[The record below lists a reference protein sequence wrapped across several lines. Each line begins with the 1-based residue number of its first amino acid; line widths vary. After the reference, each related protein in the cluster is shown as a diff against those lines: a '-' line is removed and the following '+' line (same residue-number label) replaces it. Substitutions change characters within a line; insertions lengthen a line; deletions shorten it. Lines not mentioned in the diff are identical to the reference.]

1 MIFEDAVRLSRGSL
15 KTISSLPKRLL
26 CERGLVVGEGVK
38 GWLPGGG
45 RRARKAKK
53 YVAEVEPEFN
63 FFGRLVLKR
72 NRQLVRTP
80 SNDIPLLVV
89 LQVVVLYNPYS
100 VQNTT
105 PYYK

>member
-15 KTISSLPKRLL
+15 KTIPSLPKRLL
-26 CERGLVVGEGVK
+26 CERGLVVCEEVK

-45 RRARKAKK
+45 RRVKGKK

-63 FFGRLVLKR
+63 FFWRLVPRR
-72 NRQLVRTP
+72 NSQLVRTP

-89 LQVVVLYNPYS
+89 LQVVVLYTPYS
-100 VQNTT
+100 VQNIT